1 MEKNEIIQKILEKGI
16 IAILRTK
23 DPAHILPSAMAILE
37 GGIKTIEV
45 SFNTPDALGCISQL
59 TEIDG
64 VLPGGGTITSAKMA
78 KDAINAGAEFIV
90 TPITKKEIID
100 TCHDL
105 DKPVFSGA
113 FTPSEI
119 FQAHEWGADFVKV
132 FPASALGMNYIKII
146 KTPFPEIKLFPTGG
160 VNTENIDQWFD
171 AGADCVGIGGCF
183 TKESILANAEWG
195 RQTSTAKELVTNLD
209 HYLNTRN
216 QSKY

>member
-1 MEKNEIIQKILEKGI
+1 MEKNDIIQKILDSGI

-23 DPAHILPSAMAILE
+23 DPEHILPSALAILE

-45 SFNTPDALGCISQL
+45 SFNTPDALKCISQL

-64 VLPGGGTITSAKMA
+64 VLPGGGTVTSAKMA
-78 KDAINAGAEFIV
+78 KEAIKAGAEFII

-100 TCHDL
+100 ACHDL
-105 DKPVFSGA
+105 GKPIFSGA

-119 FQAHEWGADFVKV
+119 FQAHEWGADVVKV
-132 FPASALGMNYIKII
+132 FPASSLGMKYIKII
-146 KTPFPEIKLFPTGG
+146 KTPFPEIKLLPAGG
-160 VNTENIDQWFD
+160 VNAENIDQWFD

-195 RQTSTAKELVTNLD
+195 RQTAVAKELVVNLG
-209 HYLNTRN
+209 HYLSSR
-216 QSKY
+216 K